1 MEFENLL
8 GGRRGSSV
16 AGVVINIILALV
28 LLALVAVLIVTSS
41 FSLCRISGDSMES
54 TLHDGQYVLVGKGGE
69 TLSRGDV
76 LVFSMEEN
84 GETTQLIKRVIA
96 TAGDT
101 VRFELTDEKVTE
113 TVQGKSI
120 MDDMNN
126 IVELYVNGQLL
137 DEPYIREPMI
147 YSYWFYNS
155 SDLQIQLGVEYT
167 VPDGTIFALG
177 DNRNES
183 MDSRYE
189 SVGFVPL
196 TDVVG
201 RVDCVL
207 EPGGFLEW
215 LVTLIYG
222 VPFRPETA

>member
-1 MEFENLL
+1 MELSDNLL

-28 LLALVAVLIVTSS
+28 LLALVAVLIVTSM

-84 GETTQLIKRVIA
+84 GKTTQLIKRVIA

-101 VRFELTDEKVTE
+101 VRFERTDEMVSAPTLNGGSVM
-113 TVQGKSI
+113 THV
-120 MDDMNN
+120 
-126 IVELYVNGQLL
+126 VELYVNDEPL
-137 DEPYIREPMI
+137 DEPYIREPMHEF
-147 YSYWFYNS
+147 YW
-155 SDLQIQLGVEYT
+155 DRLGGLLQIQLGIEYT
-167 VPDGTIFALG
+167 VPDGTVFALG
-177 DNRNES
+177 DNRNDS

>member
-1 MEFENLL
+1 MELSDNLL

-84 GETTQLIKRVIA
+84 GKTTQLIKRVIA

-101 VRFELTDEKVTE
+101 VRFERTDGLVNAQISDGGSVMTH
-113 TVQGKSI
+113 V
-120 MDDMNN
+120 
-126 IVELYVNGQLL
+126 VELYVNDEPL
-137 DEPYIREPMI
+137 DEPYIREPMHEF
-147 YSYWFYNS
+147 YWYRLGGL
-155 SDLQIQLGVEYT
+155 LQIQLGIEYT
-167 VPDGTIFALG
+167 VPDGTVFALG
-177 DNRNES
+177 DNRNDS

>member
-1 MEFENLL
+1 MELSDNLL
-8 GGRRGSSV
+8 GGRRGTSV

-101 VRFELTDEKVTE
+101 VRFERTDGLVNAQISDGGSVMTH
-113 TVQGKSI
+113 V
-120 MDDMNN
+120 
-126 IVELYVNGQLL
+126 VELYVNGELL
-137 DEPYIREPMI
+137 DEPYIREPM
-147 YSYWFYNS
+147 YAYYWAHTG
-155 SDLQIQLGVEYT
+155 LQIQLGVEYT